1 MTHTTN
7 QMSREDMLRELELLP
22 IWQLRS
28 PMPPQS
34 IPDIRASLPTAA
46 VSPEPSIETA
56 PVEEVTAPVQQR
68 LRVILADDGIL
79 GIVMMPQPE
88 ADSNQSEEA
97 LLANMLHAM
106 RFKPQSDKVLSS
118 ARLGDGFSSQ
128 IIISLGADAANI
140 LTGQNR
146 TLESWRSR
154 QQETPALFNDIPM
167 IVTYSP
173 AHLLLN
179 PHDKKY
185 AWADLC
191 LALKLVQAL

>member
-1 MTHTTN
+1 MTQTTGK
-7 QMSREDMLRELELLP
+7 MSREDMLRELELLP

-28 PMPPQS
+28 PLPPQS
-34 IPDIRASLPTAA
+34 IPDTAASLPAAA

-56 PVEEVTAPVQQR
+56 PVEEITAPVQQM
-68 LRVILADDGIL
+68 LRVMLADDGIL

-88 ADSNQSEEA
+88 ADSNQSEET
-97 LLANMLHAM
+97 LLTNMLHAM
-106 RFKPQSDKVLSS
+106 RFKPQSDKVFS
-118 ARLGDGFSSQ
+118 ADQLGDGFSPQ
-128 IIISLGADAANI
+128 IIISLGADAANT
-140 LTGQNR
+140 LTGQNQ

-154 QQETPALFNDIPM
+154 QQETPALFNDTPL

-179 PHDKKY
+179 TQDKKY

-191 LALKLVQAL
+191 LALKLAQPL